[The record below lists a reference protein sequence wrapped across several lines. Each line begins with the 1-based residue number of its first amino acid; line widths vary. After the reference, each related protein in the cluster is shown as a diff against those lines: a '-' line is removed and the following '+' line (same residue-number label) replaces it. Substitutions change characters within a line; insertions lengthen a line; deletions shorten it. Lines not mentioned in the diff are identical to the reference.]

1 MSAVQRPA
9 IESHFVVPMRFV
21 PPGLIGEDMTP
32 QDPLDILNRERAM
45 LRSDPEVLSPLQKLL
60 ALEDRLDDSFGIVL
74 GHRHS
79 DLGTIPQ
86 NVR

>member
-1 MSAVQRPA
+1 
-9 IESHFVVPMRFV
+9 MRFV

-32 QDPLDILNRERAM
+32 QDPVHVLNGERAM
-45 LRSDPEVLSPLQKLL
+45 LRSSPEMGSPFQKFL
-60 ALEDRLDDSFGIVL
+60 ALEDGLDNSLGIVL

-79 DLGTIPQ
+79 DLKTVAR